1 MPQHPDDLRPETV
14 LVAGGRPD
22 KAPGASLSTPVTF
35 TSTYV
40 AGGDPDYARSGNPTW
55 SSFEEVLGALE
66 GGTALTFS
74 SGMGAIAAAMSLC
87 PPGGTIVAGR
97 HVYSGTG
104 GLLEQLA
111 ADGRCTVL
119 RVPVDDTPAVLDA
132 LPGAAV
138 LWLES
143 PSNPMM
149 ELADLPALC
158 EAARGANVIT
168 VCDNTFMTPIL
179 QRPLSMGADVVVH
192 SVTKFLA
199 GHSDVVMGA
208 TVTADPD
215 LHGKLLA
222 RRTLHGAVPGPME
235 TWLALRGMRTL
246 AVRMERGAH
255 SAATLAQRLGDHPAV
270 SRVRYPGVG
279 AMLSIELTGGLPAAL
294 TLEQRVA
301 VWTNATSLGGV
312 ESLLERRRRHALE
325 VDTVPEDLVRLAVGI
340 EHVEDLWADLV
351 QALEPGA
358 DPA

>member
-1 MPQHPDDLRPETV
+1 MPQHRDHLRPETV
-14 LVAGGRPD
+14 LVAAGRPE
-22 KAPGASLSTPVTF
+22 KVPGAPLSPPVTF

-40 AGGDPDYARSGNPTW
+40 AGADPDYARSGNPTW
-55 SSFEEVLGALE
+55 SSFEDVLGALE
-66 GGTALTFS
+66 GGTALSFS
-74 SGMGAIAAAMSLC
+74 SGMGAISAAMSLC

-111 ADGRCTVL
+111 AEGRSNVV
-119 RVPVDDTPAVLDA
+119 RVPIDDTRAVLDV
-132 LPGAAV
+132 LPDAAV

-149 ELADLPALC
+149 EIADLPALC
-158 EAARGANVIT
+158 AAARGANVTT

-208 TVTADPD
+208 TVTANPD
-215 LHGKLLA
+215 LHARLLA
-222 RRTLHGAVPGPME
+222 RRTLHGAIPGPME
-235 TWLALRGMRTL
+235 TWLALRGMRTMAL
-246 AVRMERGAH
+246 RMERGAQ
-255 SAATLAQRLGDHPAV
+255 SAAILAQRLGEHPAV

-279 AMLSIELTGGLPAAL
+279 AMLSIELAGGLPAAL
-294 TLEQRVA
+294 ALEDRVA

-340 EHVEDLWADLV
+340 EHVEDLWSDLV
-351 QALEPGA
+351 QALEPEA
-358 DPA
+358 HPA

>member
-1 MPQHPDDLRPETV
+1 MPQHPDDLHPETV

-22 KAPGASLSTPVTF
+22 KVPGASLSAPVTF

-40 AGGDPDYARSGNPTW
+40 AGAEPDYARSGNPTW
-55 SSFEEVLGALE
+55 TAFEEVLGELE
-66 GGTALTFS
+66 GGRALAFS

-87 PPGGTIVAGR
+87 PPGGTVVAGR

-104 GLLEQLA
+104 GLLEELA
-111 ADGRCTVL
+111 AEGRTQVR
-119 RVPVDDTPAVLDA
+119 RVPIDDTRTVIEA
-132 LPGAAV
+132 LPGATL

-149 ELADLPALC
+149 EVADLAALC
-158 EAARGANVIT
+158 AAARAANVIT

-179 QRPLSMGADVVVH
+179 QRPLSLGADVVVH
-192 SVTKFLA
+192 SVTKFLS

-208 TVTADPD
+208 TVTADPE
-215 LHGKLLA
+215 LHARLLT
-222 RRTLHGAVPGPME
+222 RRTLHGAIPGPME
-235 TWLALRGMRTL
+235 TWLALRGMRTMAL
-246 AVRMERGAH
+246 RMERGAQ
-255 SAATLAQRLGDHPAV
+255 SAAVLAGRLGEHPAV

-294 TLEQRVA
+294 TLEDRVA

-340 EHVEDLWADLV
+340 EHVEDLWADLL
-351 QALEPGA
+351 QALEG
-358 DPA
+358 